1 MMTGT
6 LGWLAVAAAAFVAS
20 HVVLS
25 AAPLRAPLIARLG
38 EKPFL
43 GLYSV
48 VSLVL
53 FGWMIA
59 AFAAAERVDLWV
71 PPMGLRLLAAA
82 IILVAFVFIV
92 AGLTGPNPTAVGQE
106 RSIAAPPGGILAVT
120 RHPMMWGIVL
130 WGIAHLLASGD
141 ARGMIVF
148 TAMIVLALAG
158 MAHIEARKKASLG
171 SAWETFAARTSLV
184 PFAAIVSG
192 RARFSL
198 AEIGW
203 GRLGLALVIYIGF
216 LYGHR
221 LMFGV
226 APIPWF
232 SA

>member
-1 MMTGT
+1 MTGS
-6 LGWLAVAAAAFVAS
+6 LGSLVAAAAAFVAS

-25 AAPLRAPLIARLG
+25 AAPLRASLVARLG
-38 EKPFL
+38 ERPFL
-43 GLYSV
+43 GFYSA
-48 VSLVL
+48 VSLIL

-71 PPMGLRLLAAA
+71 PPMGLRLVAAA
-82 IILVAFVFIV
+82 VVLIAFVFIV
-92 AGLTGPNPTAVGQE
+92 AGLTAPNPTAVGQE
-106 RSIAAPPGGILAVT
+106 RAISAPPGGILAVT

-130 WGIAHLLASGD
+130 WGVAHLLGSGD

-158 MAHIEARKKASLG
+158 MAHIEFRKKAALG

-192 RARFSL
+192 RARFNL
-198 AEIGW
+198 AGIGW
-203 GRLGLALVIYIGF
+203 GRLGFALAIYIGF